1 MRLSLLL
8 RTLFRTWKSIRII
21 SYREIDFKTY
31 FPVILYAGNG
41 WNKQIFLIFSSHKF
55 SYMSNLI
62 GKKEVDSDTRMLNL
76 FCHFVSHINVTIN
89 KLHYNLWHFS
99 FFAFAL
105 ISADYLYT
113 HYTHIVSILKKIEQ
127 RVCQHTT
134 WLWINFFMFVIKHF
148 VCLQII
154 FLWFFSLFIFTIY
167 FHSNKLKV

>member
-1 MRLSLLL
+1 MRFSLLEL
-8 RTLFRTWKSIRII
+8 LKTLFRTSKSIRIM

-31 FPVILYAGNG
+31 FPVILYTENG
-41 WNKQIFLIFSSHKF
+41 WNKQIFLIFSSHKL
-55 SYMSNLI
+55 SSMSNLI
-62 GKKEVDSDTRMLNL
+62 GKKEVDFDTRMLNL

-89 KLHYNLWHFS
+89 KLHYNLWHFYSLHLHS
-99 FFAFAL
+99 FQP
-105 ISADYLYT
+105 IIYIHTY
-113 HYTHIVSILKKIEQ
+113 IVSLLEKIEQ

-167 FHSNKLKV
+167 FYSNKLKV